1 MLECEPCMHECLLC
15 VVTIFPAIESNDE
28 CAEEGE
34 DFEYQEEEA
43 QGQADQGKPST
54 CCISKSYM
62 PLCIALLLFLLLCI
76 VFVYCYVPYIAIVGD
91 LAPQINLISSFEMTP
106 IVTYVTPLLLET

>member
-34 DFEYQEEEA
+34 VFEYQKEGD
-43 QGQADQGKPST
+43 QGQANQGKPST
-54 CCISKSYM
+54 CYISESYHGTM
-62 PLCIALLLFLLLCI
+62 HYSTLLLILCI
-76 VFVYCYVPYIAIVGD
+76 VFLYCYLSLD
-91 LAPQINLISSFEMTP
+91 SNRW
-106 IVTYVTPLLLET
+106 